1 MKCPKCQ
8 CEEISDSGVC
18 LWCGYEVNVL
28 PAESRLEVSA
38 AGPGSKPPD
47 INPQDVQEQIG
58 VMTARKLENRDAPD
72 AAPELIAPAPRIADA
87 DKKSRIL
94 LRRTLSGLV
103 DIAIVAL
110 SASAFIMAADYFSG
124 TRMLN
129 SAGMIHYSALFLLV
143 YFLYS
148 LFFLGL
154 SNQTVGMML
163 TNLYLVAYGEE
174 KFLKMHRIFAR
185 CCGYLLSLFCLGI
198 GLIWALFDQENRCLH
213 DRWTNSRVA
222 RPNILAPRNSKS
234 RL

>member
-18 LWCGYEVNVL
+18 LWCGYEVNAL
-28 PAESRLEVSA
+28 AAESKLEVSA
-38 AGPGSKPPD
+38 ADPGSKPPNID
-47 INPQDVQEQIG
+47 PQDAQERID
-58 VMTARKLENRDAPD
+58 VMTARKSENRDASD
-72 AAPELIAPAPRIADA
+72 TAPELIAPVPRIAGA

-110 SASAFIMAADYFSG
+110 STGAFIMAAYYFSG
-124 TRMLN
+124 IGTLD
-129 SAGMIHYSALFLLV
+129 SASMIHHSVLFLLV

-154 SNQTVGMML
+154 SNQTVGMMI
-163 TNLYLVAYGEE
+163 TNLYLVSNEEE

-222 RPNILAPRNSKS
+222 RLDIFAPRNSKP